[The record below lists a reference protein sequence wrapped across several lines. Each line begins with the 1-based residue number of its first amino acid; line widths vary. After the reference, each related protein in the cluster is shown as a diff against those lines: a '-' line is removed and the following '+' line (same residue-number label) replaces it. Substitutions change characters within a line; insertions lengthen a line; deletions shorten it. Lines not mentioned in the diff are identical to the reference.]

1 MFKLPRN
8 FPWKQTPL
16 IIIGFFISLII
27 GPFIDEKRGK

>member
-1 MFKLPRN
+1 MPGLLRN

-27 GPFIDEKRGK
+27 GPFDEKRGK